1 MVWSLDILSQRRG
14 SVMVK
19 LLIFGWDIDVGDEF
33 VWMDGWE
40 GGVFFVVIELLG
52 ELVVVWCLL
61 LSSEVGIVVF
71 LLWLDLV

>member
-1 MVWSLDILSQRRG
+1 
-14 SVMVK
+14 MVK

-33 VWMDGWE
+33 IGMDGWE

-61 LSSEVGIVVF
+61 MSSEVGIVVF